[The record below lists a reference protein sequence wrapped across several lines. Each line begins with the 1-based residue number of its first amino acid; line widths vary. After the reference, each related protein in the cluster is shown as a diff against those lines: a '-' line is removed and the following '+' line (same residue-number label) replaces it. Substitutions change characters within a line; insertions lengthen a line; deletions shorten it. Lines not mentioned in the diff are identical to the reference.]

1 MKNIIFI
8 SCILI
13 ILFKTGNVLS
23 DNNIFNVNNIEINK
37 ENSVN
42 KEILV
47 NKAFSKGFD
56 KLINRLLLEKDYKNL
71 ENTNLKQIKELISH
85 YQLIDLDKEKKIK
98 FNIFFDKDRIH
109 NFFFKKNILYSD
121 VINTEVLI
129 FPLLIIDN
137 ENFIYSKN
145 YFVNNWNNKNLID
158 LIEYT
163 LPIEN
168 IESIQ
173 KIEKFKEN
181 IFNVEVSEFFKEYN
195 NDNMVFVTI
204 EINNSSAKIFLNTKI
219 QGKSIKKILKINNT
233 NLSKEK
239 FNNKIIIEVKNLI
252 KDLIKSQNLI
262 DVKTPSFLNVEI
274 ELKNKTNLVEFNNR
288 IKKIDLISNYYVR
301 QLNKDYALVKIKYLG
316 KINKIIKKLND
327 QKMDLKLVNGK
338 WLLNLS

>member
-137 ENFIYSKN
+137 EHFIYSKN
-145 YFVNNWNNKNLID
+145 YFINNWNNENLID

-204 EINNSSAKIFLNTKI
+204 DINNSSAKIFLNTKI
-219 QGKSIKKILKINNT
+219 QGKSLKKILKINNT

-239 FNNKIIIEVKNLI
+239 FNDKIIIEVKNLI

-274 ELKNKTNLVEFNNR
+274 ELKNKINLVEFNNR
-288 IKKIDLISNYYVR
+288 IKKIDLISNYYVQ

-316 KINKIIKKLND
+316 KINKIIKKLNN

>member
-181 IFNVEVSEFFKEYN
+181 IFDVEVSEFFKEYN
-195 NDNMVFVTI
+195 NDNMVFATI

-316 KINKIIKKLND
+316 KINKIIKKLNN